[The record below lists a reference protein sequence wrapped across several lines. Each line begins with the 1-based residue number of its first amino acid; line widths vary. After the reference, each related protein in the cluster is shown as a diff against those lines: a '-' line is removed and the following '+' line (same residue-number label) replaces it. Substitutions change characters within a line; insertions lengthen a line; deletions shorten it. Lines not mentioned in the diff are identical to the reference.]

1 MHDVSKILGVS
12 EESAEWLELDA
23 VQKSNDELV
32 AQAQE
37 KLGGAI
43 TAEDLRNAL
52 ADKIKDHENQLY
64 QAVGTTREDFDFEK
78 VAGAARELS
87 GGQKGFFLKKEFA
100 EEILT
105 QRPPESTLKHLGY
118 SSTQELLSREDI
130 GEVFSALRFLES
142 NDWMHET
149 FDVAYTKFTPQDFEE
164 RDIEL
169 RVLGNQWAEVAEK
182 YVAKKH
188 HNVSHLKEFGV
199 IFINPIAQTD
209 PGKFLRDFA
218 LLLHY
223 FHEISFYS
231 KLFGKYAEL
240 PNFNEQFISL
250 LRGDVLESNSAEKG
264 KWLIVQRYLWK
275 ENPKDPRLL
284 VPHVNPEAMHWR
296 KAEQDLMAFGKKES
310 DVDLEFWDN
319 LWSVAGYFENGKGE
333 QELVSFDLED
343 NAMAFVSQEEGKPES
358 FSYHQHEAMWN
369 KVASEMMGGYDEL
382 EKRIIDNMDK
392 GYV

>member
-1 MHDVSKILGVS
+1 MNDVSKILGVFG
-12 EESAEWLELDA
+12 ESADWLELDA
-23 VQKSNDELV
+23 VQKKNDELV
-32 AQAQE
+32 AETQE
-37 KLGGAI
+37 KLGGPK
-43 TAEDLRNAL
+43 TAEAVRSAL
-52 ADKIKDHENQLY
+52 AKKIEEHENQLY
-64 QAVGTTREDFDFEK
+64 KAVGTTREDFSFER
-78 VAGAARELS
+78 VAATARSLAAE
-87 GGQKGFFLKKEFA
+87 QKGFFLKREFA
-100 EEILT
+100 EEILHE
-105 QRPPESTLKHLGY
+105 RPPESTLKHLGY
-118 SSTQELLSREDI
+118 GNTQELLSREDI

-142 NDWMHET
+142 NEWMHKT

-164 RDIEL
+164 RAIEL

-223 FHEISFYS
+223 FHEITFYS
-231 KLFGKYAEL
+231 KLFRKYAEL
-240 PNFNEQFISL
+240 PNFNEKFISL
-250 LRGDVLESNSAEKG
+250 LRGDVLEASPQEKE

-275 ENPKDPRLL
+275 ENPKDPRLF

-296 KAEQDLMAFGKKES
+296 KAEQDLVSFGKGES
-310 DVDLEFWDN
+310 EVDLEFWDN
-319 LWSVAGYFENGKGE
+319 LWSVAGYFTNANGE

-343 NAMAFVSQEEGKPES
+343 NAMAFVSQQEGKEEH

-369 KVASEMMGGYDEL
+369 KVASEMMGGYDEV